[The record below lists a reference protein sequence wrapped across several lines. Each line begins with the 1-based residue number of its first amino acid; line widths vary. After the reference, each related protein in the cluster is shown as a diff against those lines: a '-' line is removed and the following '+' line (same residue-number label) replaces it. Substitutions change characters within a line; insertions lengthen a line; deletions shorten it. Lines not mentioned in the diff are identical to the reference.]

1 MRDHLLN
8 LLSGKGAHLTFDEA
22 VADFPPAFINVRPP
36 NLPYSLWHL
45 VEHMRITQW
54 DILQFVRNPQHV
66 SPQWPDGY
74 WPDRATHVDKET
86 WHRSIEQFRSDLEEV
101 KDLVRN
107 PDADFLTEIPHA
119 AGYTLLREILLV
131 ADHNAYH
138 TGELAILRQVMSIWP
153 ESREP

>member
-1 MRDHLLN
+1 MRDHLIN

-45 VEHMRITQW
+45 VEHMRIAQW
-54 DILQFVRNPQHV
+54 DILEFVRNPNHV
-66 SPQWPDGY
+66 SPEWPDGY
-74 WPDRATHVDKET
+74 WPDRAASADKVT
-86 WHRSIEQFRSDLEEV
+86 WHRSIEQFQADLEDV
-101 KDLVRN
+101 KSLVRD
-107 PDADFLTEIPHA
+107 PDADFFAELPHA
-119 AGYTLLREILLV
+119 PGYTLFREILLV

-138 TGELAILRQVMSIWP
+138 TGELAILRQAMAIWP

>member
-22 VADFPPAFINVRPP
+22 IADFPPAFINVRPP

-45 VEHMRITQW
+45 VEHMRVAQW
-54 DILQFVRNPQHV
+54 DILEFVRNPNHV
-66 SPQWPDGY
+66 SPDWPDGY
-74 WPDRATHVDKET
+74 WPDRSASADKET
-86 WHRSIEQFRSDLEEV
+86 WHHSIEQFQADLEAV
-101 KDLVRN
+101 KDLVRD
-107 PDADFLTEIPHA
+107 PDADFLAELPHA
-119 AGYTLLREILLV
+119 PGYTLLREILLV

-138 TGELAILRQVMSIWP
+138 TGELAILRQAMAIWP